1 MTYQS
6 KEPNYIARRE
16 EQGLTV
22 VDGKVNPTSSLGSK
36 ETDEPTEEDKSDAVP
51 T

>member
-1 MTYQS
+1 MTYQA

-22 VDGKVNPTSSLGSK
+22 VDGKVNPAK
-36 ETDEPTEEDKSDAVP
+36 ETDEPTEEDKSDDLSS
-51 T
+51 

>member
-22 VDGKVNPTSSLGSK
+22 VYAEVNPTK
-36 ETDEPTEEDKSDAVP
+36 ETEPTEEESDAVP
-51 T
+51 EETQG